1 MAGGLDIPENGDD
14 GMNLRSCS
22 NNELGDLEE
31 ANNELSNFENEF
43 TSPTDDFMGNGDII
57 NPMEAAQ
64 YY

>member
-14 GMNLRSCS
+14 GINLRCSS